1 MGPIRPLLERERTRM
16 MERLETVLLAVA
28 AVAGIAAAVLT
39 LALW

>member
-1 MGPIRPLLERERTRM
+1 MA

-28 AVAGIAAAVLT
+28 AMAGAAAAMLT